1 MSTKKKEIRA
11 NFRRAVFERDNHKCV
26 ICGHNIC
33 SKGIFTHLSTED
45 VLDAHHIT
53 PREEM
58 PNGGYVKEN
67 GISLCKEK
75 CHLLA
80 EAYLQ
85 GTETNSD
92 FSPQN
97 LYRKVGSSFEQA
109 IAASK
114 RLS

>member
-1 MSTKKKEIRA
+1 MSAKKKEIRA
-11 NFRRAVFERDNHKCV
+11 EFRRAVFERDNHKCV

-33 SKGIFTHLSTED
+33 SKGIYTHLATED

-53 PREEM
+53 PREKM

-80 EAYLQ
+80 EEYLQ
-85 GTETNSD
+85 GTNTNEEY
-92 FSPQN
+92 SPKS
-97 LYRKVGSSFEQA
+97 LYARIGSSFEQA
-109 IAASK
+109 LIASK
-114 RLS
+114 C